1 MNCYQKLVGLVLNS
15 ILRVLH
21 LIAMHQL
28 SVSIMIKGCVSVCCS
43 KLYFPICNAT
53 FRRFSMM

>member
-28 SVSIMIKGCVSVCCS
+28 SVSIDD
-43 KLYFPICNAT
+43 
-53 FRRFSMM
+53 